1 MKKIYLNESHIR
13 QLVKETL
20 ENLILGEDDIENE
33 NSEMSEEDILNIING
48 IENWSVDE
56 MDFDHMV
63 ISSDLSDEK
72 FIILDISYNF
82 NIKYGSY
89 DPGDYWTPPYQEDND
104 IDNFQIYD
112 IEYNLNDEYEG
123 SIATCPKNIEDIVIN
138 NIYEKINN
146 GDYWERN
153 MDLY

>member
-33 NSEMSEEDILNIING
+33 NSEMPEEDILNIING

-56 MDFDHMV
+56 IDFDHMV
-63 ISSDLSDEK
+63 ISSDLPNENY
-72 FIILDISYNF
+72 IILDISYSF
-82 NIKYGSY
+82 DIKYGYY
-89 DPGDYWTPPYQEDND
+89 DKGDYWTPPYQEDND

-112 IEYNLNDEYEG
+112 IEYNLNDEYAG

-153 MDLY
+153 MDL

>member
-33 NSEMSEEDILNIING
+33 NPQIPEEYILNFINRV
-48 IENWSVDE
+48 ENWEVHE
-56 MDFDHMV
+56 MDFDHM
-63 ISSDLSDEK
+63 ILLSDSSNEDY
-72 FIILDISYNF
+72 ITLDISYSF

-89 DPGDYWTPPYQEDND
+89 DKGDYWTPPYQEDND
-104 IDNFQIYD
+104 IDNLQIYD
-112 IEYNLNDEYEG
+112 IEYNLNDEYTG
-123 SIATCPKNIEDIVIN
+123 SITTCPKNIEDIVTK

-146 GDYWERN
+146 GDYWERD